1 MKRLE
6 ALLDTLEAGNAPGG
20 VSDAEILQRRARQ
33 YASVPAADD
42 RAVDADTLTL
52 LTFTLNG
59 EHYGI
64 EAAYVQSVRPL
75 PPVTRVPNAP
85 PFYVGVVNVRGV
97 VVTLLDLAV
106 FFGLGRATDTD
117 ELAVVDASGL
127 TLGLPVER
135 VTDVVSVPRPAIHS
149 LDDARYAL
157 GAYTHDDRRL
167 IVLDIQDLFTD
178 SRLCGT
184 QHSEEQAE

>member
-6 ALLDTLEAGNAPGG
+6 ALLATLEAGSTPGN
-20 VSDAEILQRRARQ
+20 VSDADILQRRAQQ
-33 YASVPAADD
+33 YASVPPADD
-42 RAVDADTLTL
+42 QAEDADTLTL
-52 LTFTLNG
+52 LTFALNG

-64 EAAYVQSVRPL
+64 EAVYVQSVRPL

-85 PFYVGVVNVRGV
+85 PFYVGVINVRGV
-97 VVTLLDLAV
+97 VVTLLDLSV

-117 ELAVVDASGL
+117 ELAVVEASGL
-127 TLGLPVER
+127 TLGLPVR
-135 VTDVVSVPRPAIHS
+135 RITDVISVPRPAIHS

-157 GAYTHDDRRL
+157 GAYTHNDRRL

-178 SRLCGT
+178 SRLHGT
-184 QHSEEQAE
+184 QHSEDQAE